1 MKANLF
7 FLLIAMAGNSALGQL
22 IQLGPERQL
31 FVDDSLIESIS
42 GARRVM
48 NPAVKVKH
56 NPVIRPEHP
65 WEGKDVRVSHV
76 FPDEKTGTFKMI
88 YSGYTFRATQGEKEI
103 IVDGEGQPVT
113 CLATSKD
120 GIHWEKPVLNLV
132 EFNGSKAN
140 NLIPKEQVMPYMF
153 RDSNETDPEKLYKG
167 LIRHGSTD
175 TTMQFDL
182 YFSPDGL
189 SWTPYKNNPV
199 IDTSPRI
206 GRWGPTEFMA
216 CHGMGPH
223 QKNLRRPP
231 GELSPSALFSGPEV
245 DWKGR
250 KPRHDPLGSPG
261 NHHRSG

>member
-1 MKANLF
+1 MRANLF
-7 FLLIAMAGNSALGQL
+7 LILIAVAGNTALGQL

-56 NPVIRPEHP
+56 NPVISPEHP

-76 FPDEKTGTFKMI
+76 FRDEKTGAFKMI

-103 IVDGEGQPVT
+103 IVDGEGQPVS

-140 NLIPKEQVMPYMF
+140 NLIPKKQVMPYMF
-153 RDSNETDPEKLYKG
+153 RDSNETDPSKLYKG

-189 SWTPYKNNPV
+189 N
-199 IDTSPRI
+199 
-206 GRWGPTEFMA
+206 
-216 CHGMGPH
+216 
-223 QKNLRRPP
+223 
-231 GELSPSALFSGPEV
+231 
-245 DWKGR
+245 
-250 KPRHDPLGSPG
+250 
-261 NHHRSG
+261 